1 MGLFSKGV
9 EALKEIRESGFNGPV
24 TGDCEAL
31 MSRTDKHG
39 QPLPL
44 FEGGAGH
51 GTPDEARAGFLG
63 LFRGR
68 S

>member
-39 QPLPL
+39 KPLPL
-44 FEGGAGH
+44 LGGGTGH
-51 GTPDEARAGFLG
+51 GTPDEGRARGLG
-63 LFRGR
+63 KGGK
-68 S
+68 

>member
-1 MGLFSKGV
+1 MGLFSKGF

-24 TGDCEAL
+24 SGDNEAL

-44 FEGGAGH
+44 FEGGTGRGTH
-51 GTPDEARAGFLG
+51 GSAGF
-63 LFRGR
+63 RGT
-68 S
+68 